1 MRASLATFAAIN
13 IHLDAWIKHTGFS
26 FIDLIKKQTA

>member
-1 MRASLATFAAIN
+1 MMRMPLATFAVIN

-26 FIDLIKKQTA
+26 FINFL